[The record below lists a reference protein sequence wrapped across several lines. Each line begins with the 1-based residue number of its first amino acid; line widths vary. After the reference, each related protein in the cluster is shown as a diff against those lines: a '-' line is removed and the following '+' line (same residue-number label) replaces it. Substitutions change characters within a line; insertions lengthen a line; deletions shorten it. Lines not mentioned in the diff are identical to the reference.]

1 MNNKEKPS
9 AKERYSKL
17 LQDREQFLIRARRCS
32 ELTIPTLIPP
42 DGTSSATKFKT
53 PWQSLGARGVSAL
66 ASKLLISLLPPNTP
80 FFRMSVREDTKEKMA
95 GNPEYKSKVDEAL
108 SRVERIIQQ
117 KIEEMGIRSS
127 VFNAFNHLIVGGNCF
142 IDLKKDGVRVFALDS
157 YVVDRDPYGNVMEA
171 ITKEEV
177 DKNTLPDDVREQI
190 EDEHEINSQEST
202 TKDRTVEVYTRYYR
216 GKQGKTSKWMS
227 YQEINGH
234 IIEGTQGVWHIDKP
248 PFIALRWTV
257 VQGHAY
263 GRSYVEKY
271 LGDLIALE
279 GLSKAQIETAAVAA
293 KTIFLVSPNG
303 VTRASDLS
311 KAESGDFVTGQ
322 EGDVRP
328 LQIEKYHDLRITEEA
343 IKRISERLSFAFLL
357 QSAVQRNGERVTAEE
372 IRFMAGELEDTLG
385 GFYSLLSQEF
395 QLPLIHRVMDLLTKE
410 KALPRLPEG
419 VVQPTIITGLE
430 ALGRGHD
437 AQKLT
442 AFLQAA
448 VQLGPD
454 QVLPRLNAGEILSR
468 LATAYGVDPSGLVK
482 TDEQIQAEQQQA
494 MEQQQM
500 AMMGDIAGK
509 AAPAAIKAMS
519 DQSTQGVE

>member
-1 MNNKEKPS
+1 
-9 AKERYSKL
+9 
-17 LQDREQFLIRARRCS
+17 
-32 ELTIPTLIPP
+32 
-42 DGTSSATKFKT
+42 
-53 PWQSLGARGVSAL
+53 
-66 ASKLLISLLPPNTP
+66 
-80 FFRMSVREDTKEKMA
+80 
-95 GNPEYKSKVDEAL
+95 
-108 SRVERIIQQ
+108 
-117 KIEEMGIRSS
+117 
-127 VFNAFNHLIVGGNCF
+127 
-142 IDLKKDGVRVFALDS
+142 
-157 YVVDRDPYGNVMEA
+157 
-171 ITKEEV
+171 
-177 DKNTLPDDVREQI
+177 
-190 EDEHEINSQEST
+190 
-202 TKDRTVEVYTRYYR
+202 
-216 GKQGKTSKWMS
+216 
-227 YQEINGH
+227 
-234 IIEGTQGVWHIDKP
+234 
-248 PFIALRWTV
+248 
-257 VQGHAY
+257 
-263 GRSYVEKY
+263 
-271 LGDLIALE
+271 
-279 GLSKAQIETAAVAA
+279 
-293 KTIFLVSPNG
+293 
-303 VTRASDLS
+303 
-311 KAESGDFVTGQ
+311 
-322 EGDVRP
+322 
-328 LQIEKYHDLRITEEA
+328 
-343 IKRISERLSFAFLL
+343 
-357 QSAVQRNGERVTAEE
+357 
-372 IRFMAGELEDTLG
+372 MAGELEDTLG